1 MRQSDRVERMKRVST
16 RRRYV
21 SLAASAVFR
30 FNDSTLQR
38 LRSNG
43 QAFNPWHAIVRR
55 LPDDGGTGES
65 LHMPGQRAGYSR
77 SLFRHGLGRG
87 CGVGRGLGNGVD
99 LGVAMGVGLGVT
111 VEVGVGVTVGLAVGV
126 ALGVGVG
133 LGKHALTT
141 STKRA
146 TTCWFPWSVWTP
158 VTRKPPSFLLATTEP
173 RAKSCDVPSNTFTA
187 SPSGTP
193 SEDRSC
199 TKTLL
204 EFGSSHLTR

>member
-30 FNDSTLQR
+30 FNNSTLQR

-99 LGVAMGVGLGVT
+99 LGVPV
-111 VEVGVGVTVGLAVGV
+111 AVGV
-126 ALGVGVG
+126 CRRRTRCYRGGGRCSCRTRSWRYTGCWCWTGQARTNHVNKTSDDLLVPLVGF
-133 LGKHALTT
+133 A
-141 STKRA
+141 R
-146 TTCWFPWSVWTP
+146 
-158 VTRKPPSFLLATTEP
+158 R
-173 RAKSCDVPSNTFTA
+173 
-187 SPSGTP
+187 
-193 SEDRSC
+193 
-199 TKTLL
+199 
-204 EFGSSHLTR
+204 

>member
-1 MRQSDRVERMKRVST
+1 MQP
-16 RRRYV
+16 
-21 SLAASAVFR
+21 
-30 FNDSTLQR
+30 FNFLTH
-38 LRSNG
+38 
-43 QAFNPWHAIVRR
+43 PWHAIIRR
-55 LPDDGGTGES
+55 LPDHGGRGES

-77 SLFRHGLGRG
+77 SLFHHGLGRG
-87 CGVGRGLGNGVD
+87 YGVGRGLGNGVD
-99 LGVAMGVGLGVT
+99 LGVATGVGLGVI
-111 VEVGVGVTVGLAVGV
+111 VEVGVAVAVGLGVGV

-173 RAKSCDVPSNTFTA
+173 RAKSCDVPTNTFTA

-204 EFGSSHLTR
+204 EFGSVHLTR